1 MFLIAQF
8 SIVALGWALLETALY
23 MYPDVL
29 HSMLQEEEKA
39 DSEGKQD
46 VAPALVPAAAG

>member
-23 MYPDVL
+23 LYPDVL
-29 HSMLQEEEKA
+29 HSMLQEEKA